1 MEYIIQQ
8 LQQEIPKEQ
17 AKILD
22 LIKSNQDNPNEIKKL
37 DKKLDAVNL
46 LAINIIKFKRAFSL

>member
-1 MEYIIQQ
+1 MDYIIQQ

-46 LAINIIKFKRAFSL
+46 LAINIIKFKRAFS

>member
-22 LIKSNQDNPNEIKKL
+22 LIKSNQDNLLEVKKL
-37 DKKLDAVNL
+37 DKKLDAINL
-46 LAINIIKFKRAFSL
+46 LAVNIIKFKRQYN